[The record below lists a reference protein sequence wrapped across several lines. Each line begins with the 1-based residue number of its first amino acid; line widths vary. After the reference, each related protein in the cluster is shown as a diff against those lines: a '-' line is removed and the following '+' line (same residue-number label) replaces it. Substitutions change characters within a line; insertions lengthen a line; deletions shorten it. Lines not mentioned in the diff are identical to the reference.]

1 MTDEP
6 HVPMSDQP
14 DPAAEPT
21 QPAAVAPPTQP
32 LPEQAPVAPPEAPPW
47 ANPGEQ
53 SWANPGQ
60 QSWPPQ
66 PGWGAPTTWGSAPQ
80 GWPPPPPVT
89 PPASEPAASV
99 QPPGSVPPPIGPPA
113 GPGTWGYGYGPGGW
127 GAPPPPHKEPSKIAR
142 IVVVAVAVIALAL
155 ASGGVGAAISSAV
168 HSNDNTATAP
178 FSPNG
183 GNGLGNGNGN
193 GFTDPNFPN
202 GFGSGTGNGSGN
214 GSANGAVPSRIT
226 DKVNPAVVDIFT
238 TIDTGSSTGEA
249 AGTGMILTSDGEV
262 LTNNHVIDGATS
274 IKVELVGTGET
285 HSAEVLGYSVV
296 DDVALLKIDDVS
308 NLQTI
313 ATADASSVGLGD
325 SVFAIGNAGGKGG
338 TPAATSGKV
347 TALDQKVTAGD
358 SGTGDS
364 ETLHGMIQI
373 SARIEP
379 GDSGGPLVDSDGNII
394 GMNTAAAQ
402 NDSFFGDG
410 GSTTA
415 FAIPIDKALQ
425 IVGQIRNG
433 DNSDTVHVG
442 DRAILGVQVRNPGAF
457 GGAPATSGAAV
468 VGTKDGSPA
477 ADAGI
482 GAGDV
487 ITEVNGKTVQSAS
500 DLTSLMFEY
509 HPGDKV
515 DITWLDQN
523 GDSHSDTLTLV
534 AGPPN

>member
-6 HVPMSDQP
+6 LVPMSDEP
-14 DPAAEPT
+14 DPAGEPT
-21 QPAAVAPPTQP
+21 QPSAVAPETQP
-32 LPEQAPVAPPEAPPW
+32 LPEQAPAAPQPPPAPAAP
-47 ANPGEQ
+47 
-53 SWANPGQ
+53 SWSNSGT

-66 PGWGAPTTWGSAPQ
+66 SGWGASPTWGSAPQ
-80 GWPPPPPVT
+80 GWPPPPVT
-89 PPASEPAASV
+89 PPAPEAATAV
-99 QPPGSVPPPIGPPA
+99 QPPGSVPPPVGPPA
-113 GPGTWGYGYGPGGW
+113 GPGTWGYGYGPPGW
-127 GAPPPPHKEPSKIAR
+127 GTPPPAKQPSKLAR
-142 IVVVAVAVIALAL
+142 IIVVGVAVVALAI

-168 HSNDNTATAP
+168 HSNDNSAAT
-178 FSPNG
+178 FSPNT
-183 GNGLGNGNGN
+183 GNGFGNGNFPFGN
-193 GFTDPNFPN
+193 GTGN
-202 GFGSGTGNGSGN
+202 GTGNGNGSGN
-214 GSANGAVPSRIT
+214 GSNNGAVPSSIT

-274 IKVELVGTGET
+274 VKVELVGTGET
-285 HSAEVLGYSVV
+285 HTAEVLGFSVV
-296 DDVALLKIDDVS
+296 DDVALLKIDGVS
-308 NLQTI
+308 NLDTI
-313 ATADASSVGLGD
+313 DTADASSVNVND
-325 SVFAIGNAGGKGG
+325 SVFAIGNAGGRGG

-402 NDSFFGDG
+402 NDSFLGGG

-415 FAIPIDKALQ
+415 FAIPIDKAIQ
-425 IVGQIRNG
+425 IVDQVRNG
-433 DNSDTVHVG
+433 QNSDTVHVG

-457 GGAPATSGAAV
+457 GSSTTTSGAAV

-477 ADAGI
+477 DAAGI

-487 ITEVNGKTVQSAS
+487 ITTVDGKTVQSAS
-500 DLTSLMFEY
+500 DLTSLMFGY

-515 DITWLDQN
+515 DLTWVDQN
-523 GDSHSDTLTLV
+523 GGTHSGTLTLV